1 MKITE
6 SKLRQIIRKTIKE
19 SFSGSYTPSGMRMDN
34 NPKIP
39 VEVDS
44 SRHTGMSTSIDT
56 LISWIDE
63 LAIEEDLELS
73 VVKGLRSVANKLND
87 CMMMKDDHEVC
98 AMKIMDSGLE
108 NAFTELGYVIHDAL
122 DGDALSDY
130 ALSVE
135 RIMDEGLMQ

>member
-1 MKITE
+1 MRITE

-34 NPKIP
+34 RPKIP
-39 VEVDS
+39 AEIDS
-44 SRHTGMSTSIDT
+44 SKHTGMSTSIDALT
-56 LISWIDE
+56 SWIDE
-63 LAIEEDLELS
+63 LAIEENLELS

-87 CMMMKDDHEVC
+87 CMTYGDTPEVC

-108 NAFTELGYVIHDAL
+108 NAFAELGYVIHDAL

-130 ALSVE
+130 ALNVE
-135 RIMDEGLMQ
+135 RIMDEGLTQ